1 LALIGGNRRQAAVDS
16 QHPERSA
23 AVRDQNQ
30 EQMMKLSTVQI
41 QQTLDQLD
49 AQVLPD
55 DHPAMAQLKDVF
67 GDHTFF
73 VDAKGLNVLEQ
84 IEAPGQ
90 ESESGEMVSIADW
103 SDASLTK
110 LNAHEPEP
118 TGTVILL
125 RQRQN

>member
-1 LALIGGNRRQAAVDS
+1 
-16 QHPERSA
+16 
-23 AVRDQNQ
+23 
-30 EQMMKLSTVQI
+30 MMKLSTVQI

-125 RQRQN
+125 RHRQN

>member
-1 LALIGGNRRQAAVDS
+1 
-16 QHPERSA
+16 
-23 AVRDQNQ
+23 
-30 EQMMKLSTVQI
+30 MMKLSTVQI

-84 IEAPGQ
+84 IEAPGR